1 MNEEITLGEQRIIR
15 TLIKLEKEFIKHGH
29 DLILFNGNSLRKGGQ
44 SHKYEIRTFPGI
56 KGSGGD
62 GGDDFD

>member
-1 MNEEITLGEQRIIR
+1 MSEELTLGEQRIIR
-15 TLIKLEKEFIKHGH
+15 AIMKLEKEFIKYGQN
-29 DLILFNGNSLRKGGQ
+29 LILFNGNSLRKGGQ

-56 KGSGGD
+56 IGSGGD